1 MKKLLLTILS
11 ASTLFFSQQATAQ
24 HCDASPALDCG
35 LPLSVYGFGNQN
47 VYGCMERG
55 INDTVLYKF
64 KCYTSFTA
72 SIPGSPPQTVNLQG
86 IRIDSIE
93 NLPCGLCWSSSS
105 STNEFAKDNSGCIR
119 FTGKT
124 TDAAGQYNLRL
135 IISAD
140 TDPTAGSG
148 YEYEYLNA
156 DFGKVYLY
164 LRVTEQGAI
173 CTSTGSDTIKP
184 SIPGIKA
191 SKTCPLGI
199 NEVNSNGITALTL
212 VPNPMN
218 SEAKISFAAENAGT
232 ETIRLFNILGREV
245 YNNTISVRSGMN
257 ETIIKRND
265 MPNGVYILSIG
276 NGKTSA
282 TKKFVISE

>member
-35 LPLSVYGFGNQN
+35 LPISVYGFGNQN
-47 VYGCMERG
+47 AYGCIERG
-55 INDTVLYKF
+55 VNDTVLYKF
-64 KCYTSFTA
+64 KCYTTFTA
-72 SIPGSPPQTVNLQG
+72 QGNTINLLG
-86 IRIDSIE
+86 IRMDSIE

-119 FTGKT
+119 ITGKT
-124 TDAAGQYNLRL
+124 TDAAGQYKLRL

-140 TDPTAGSG
+140 SDPAAG
-148 YEYEYLNA
+148 YEYEKLNA
-156 DFGKVYLY
+156 DLGNVFLY
-164 LRVTEQGAI
+164 LRVTEQGGV
-173 CTSTGSDTIKP
+173 CSVGGSDTIKP
-184 SIPGIKA
+184 SIPGKTA
-191 SKTCPLGI
+191 SKTCPVGI
-199 NEVNSNGITALTL
+199 NEINSNGITALTL

-218 SEAKISFAAENAGT
+218 SEAKISFAAETAGT

-257 ETIIKRND
+257 ETIIMRND